1 MLYALYVA
9 MMIALPAGVGAQIV
23 SRNLALKDPTPGF
36 VLLMF
41 AVVQMC
47 GLFWFASNGL
57 LADSRIELGGLV
69 AFGLGAGVGLLL
81 GVRDRVRAAVV
92 A

>member
-23 SRNLALKDPTPGF
+23 SRNLALKDPAPGF

-47 GLFWFASNGL
+47 GLFWFSSNGL